1 MLAGISMVEVL
12 ELETMCHR
20 DTMKALALHRLQKQ
34 SKIINWL
41 KEKFNVKGKKNK
53 ED

>member
-12 ELETMCHR
+12 ELETVCHR
-20 DTMKALALHRLQKQ
+20 DTMNALHRLHKQ
-34 SKIINWL
+34 NKIINWL

>member
-1 MLAGISMVEVL
+1 MVEVL

-20 DTMKALALHRLQKQ
+20 DTMKALYRLQKR

-41 KEKFNVKGKKNK
+41 KLKEKYNVKGKKNK

>member
-20 DTMKALALHRLQKQ
+20 DTMKDLHRLQKQ

-53 ED
+53 EN

>member
-12 ELETMCHR
+12 ELETICHR
-20 DTMKALALHRLQKQ
+20 DTMNVLHRLHKQ
-34 SKIINWL
+34 NKIINWL
-41 KEKFNVKGKKNK
+41 REKFNVKGKKNK

>member
-20 DTMKALALHRLQKQ
+20 DTMKALYRLQKQ

>member
-20 DTMKALALHRLQKQ
+20 DTMKALRKLHKQ
-34 SKIINWL
+34 NKIINWL